1 MDPVER
7 TELARTY
14 MEAIN
19 QVAKEVVSMAGRLA
33 QEGNL
38 DAQTVLEGIDARLS
52 YINRPDGEPSLD
64 DTVAYLDASVELIKE
79 AFVQAAKIAERQDLS
94 LSTILDGVGTHV
106 YWAAQ
111 TPRMY
116 VDDDEYHDDA
126 EDD

>member
-14 MEAIN
+14 LEATN

-33 QEGNL
+33 QERNL
-38 DAQTVLEGIDARLS
+38 DAQTVLEGVDARLS
-52 YINRPDGEPSLD
+52 YVLRMDETPSLD
-64 DTVAYLDASVELIKE
+64 ETIAYLDASFELIKE
-79 AFVQAAKIAERQDLS
+79 AFMQATRIAERQDLD
-94 LSTILDGVGTHV
+94 LGTILDGIGPHV

-116 VDDDEYHDDA
+116 ADDGD
-126 EDD
+126 